1 MDACLTNVAKGVQFG
16 LWAIWLL
23 HGHIFFCIGGC
34 VFSINKYVGELIEL
48 ALGPLTTP
56 GIAVLIMNEVCGV
69 YGQIQSWQV
78 AYILWGVGV
87 SLLFT
92 AFVVWKHRYDPDDE
106 TKSRNEH
113 IEQFMR
119 MTLLP
124 FGVTAKECG
133 NSFMFL
139 VPLVSTAPAL
149 VGGYIANFILAPSY
163 TLECDIAYNVISEI
177 CEDGVCC
184 LTVSSH
190 EDLITFAPKLASSI
204 LAGWGIVKYLALFLI
219 KSSGEVVVD
228 DGTKDA
234 GTNDVP
240 DSEPADIE
248 AGDQT
253 EIVYSKEDGKAKMSN
268 SEPADIEAGGQTEIV
283 CSKEDGKE

>member
-1 MDACLTNVAKGVQFG
+1 MTKVAKGLQRGLFG
-16 LWAIWLL
+16 IYMLNC
-23 HGHIFFCIGGC
+23 HIFACIGC
-34 VFSINKYVGELIEL
+34 CNEDVGDVAGLIAF
-48 ALGPLTTP
+48 ALGPLITP
-56 GIAVLIMNEVCGV
+56 GIAVLVMNEVCGA

-78 AYILWGVGV
+78 AYILWGVGIALIYIANEV
-87 SLLFT
+87 WNSRYEEHNET
-92 AFVVWKHRYDPDDE
+92 FVGVL
-106 TKSRNEH
+106 
-113 IEQFMR
+113 
-119 MTLLP
+119 LLP
-124 FGVTAKECG
+124 FGVKAKDTG
-133 NSFMFL
+133 DSFMFL

-204 LAGWGIVKYLALFLI
+204 LAGWGIVKYLAMFLI
-219 KSSGEVVVD
+219 KYSGEVVVD

-234 GTNDVP
+234 DTNDVP

-253 EIVYSKEDGKAKMSN
+253 EIVYSKDDGKANMSN